1 MYKLILTFILITCSL
16 LGKCNNYLL
25 NNSFTG
31 DTTYS
36 CFEHVQQI
44 AKPFDT
50 IFIEA
55 SGKIYKSLI
64 INKPLHIIG
73 ISLQPDKNLK
83 SRVIVEAVFFGM
95 GSLGSTVQNLSIKN
109 EIHICESQILIRN
122 CKINSIYINPTS
134 KPLNDIIIADN
145 IINSISNGQISI
157 SEIFSRQSFPV
168 TNLTIKNNRIVSKSI
183 YSIYFSKQIQGEIY
197 NNTIIGKIFSNG
209 TKKLENTLEENKKN
223 LILTL
228 L

>member
-1 MYKLILTFILITCSL
+1 M
-16 LGKCNNYLL
+16 GKCNNYLL

-55 SGKIYKSLI
+55 SGRIYKSLI

-122 CKINSIYINPTS
+122 CKINNIYINSTS
-134 KPLNDIIIADN
+134 KPLRDIIITDN
-145 IINSISNGQISI
+145 TINSISNGQISI
-157 SEIFSRQSFPV
+157 SEIIASQSFPV
-168 TNLTIKNNRIVSKSI
+168 TNLIINNNRIESRSK

-197 NNTIIGKIFSNG
+197 NNILNGKIFSDG
-209 TKKLENTLEENKKN
+209 TKMLKNTIEKDKKN
-223 LILTL
+223 ILLTL